1 MGLVK
6 TIPSKFLNQVKDLHR
21 QGRINAFVSRP
32 FLKNGTL
39 LGHFLWFFLTHGTP
53 QQVSAS
59 QRIAGEF
66 LRDLHDLLLVE
77 NNPVGGLK
85 DGLQTL
91 VLILRVGIRNLL
103 SPVLA
108 IDKILNHPG
117 LKWTRSKQ
125 GDQGDDIFKAI
136 RSQIFDQL
144 LHTAAFEL
152 EYSGCLSTL
161 K

>member
-6 TIPSKFLNQVKDLHR
+6 TVARKLFNQVEDLHR
-21 QGRINAFVSRP
+21 QGRINAFVFRP
-32 FLKNGTL
+32 FLKNGAL
-39 LGHFLWFFLTHGTP
+39 LGHFLRFFLTHGTP
-53 QQVSAS
+53 QQVSTT
-59 QRIAGEF
+59 QRVAGKF

-85 DGLQTL
+85 NGLQPL

-103 SPVLA
+103 SPVLT
-108 IDKILNHPG
+108 INKILNHPG
-117 LKWTRSKQ
+117 LKWTRSEQ

-136 RSQIFDQL
+136 RPQILDQL

-152 EYSGCLSTL
+152 EYGGCLSAL